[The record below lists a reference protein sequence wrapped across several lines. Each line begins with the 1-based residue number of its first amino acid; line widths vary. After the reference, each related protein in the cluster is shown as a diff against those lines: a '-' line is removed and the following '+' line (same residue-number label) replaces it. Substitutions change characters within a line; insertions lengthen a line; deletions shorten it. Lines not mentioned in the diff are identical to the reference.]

1 MWRLRWSDWET
12 VAKSQ
17 DKLLAFLR
25 ELCEAFAPFAFKS
38 FNRKVRK
45 DLAEAMWRIALE
57 KWRRVS
63 EKSG

>member
-25 ELCEAFAPFAFKS
+25 ELCEAFAPFALKS
-38 FNRKVRK
+38 FNRES
-45 DLAEAMWRIALE
+45 AQGS
-57 KWRRVS
+57 RRGDV
-63 EKSG
+63 EIRWKSGRG